1 MASRAPTPT
10 ATLRVIVMTG
20 AGGRAFCAGAD
31 LSMFKDNIKARETN
45 SQTGERRERGGSLP
59 ALMRNLSKPSIAAI
73 NGYAPGVGSTLT
85 LLFDV
90 RIASE
95 NAKMGV
101 IFPHVGLMIEL
112 GSSYLMPKLIGLS
125 KTAEMMLTGR
135 QYTAQQCLDMGLVG
149 QVVPAAEL
157 KQTTQALVADMLQ
170 CSPFS
175 LMMTRRALYQGLDG
189 NLENAMSFEM
199 SALEKCYTSPE
210 HKEYVTAFLEKRKP
224 DFMKLKK

>member
-1 MASRAPTPT
+1 
-10 ATLRVIVMTG
+10 
-20 AGGRAFCAGAD
+20 
-31 LSMFKDNIKARETN
+31 
-45 SQTGERRERGGSLP
+45 
-59 ALMRNLSKPSIAAI
+59 
-73 NGYAPGVGSTLT
+73 
-85 LLFDV
+85 
-90 RIASE
+90 
-95 NAKMGV
+95 
-101 IFPHVGLMIEL
+101 
-112 GSSYLMPKLIGLS
+112 
-125 KTAEMMLTGR
+125 
-135 QYTAQQCLDMGLVG
+135 
-149 QVVPAAEL
+149 L